1 MPLESLESNE
11 CLAPDIFFCGDA
23 SGKVDDLNY
32 PAALGVYIPSQIQT
46 EAMALSYILPWDW
59 LISRDESRSKNKS
72 NSVLLELLSLIT
84 PLVEFPKKFQNK
96 SVKFQTDNMAL
107 CQVYKSMWP
116 HGESTAYFLRSLNF
130 VTQALNIRLQVE
142 WKRRRTDRVSE
153 IADDLT
159 HSNFSLVPCKVLN
172 RRVSTLPQ
180 PILETL
186 VESCRY
192 ESHVYHMIVGKIKS
206 FWNKTNVD
214 FNENCL
220 Y

>member
-1 MPLESLESNE
+1 
-11 CLAPDIFFCGDA
+11 
-23 SGKVDDLNY
+23 
-32 PAALGVYIPSQIQT
+32 
-46 EAMALSYILPWDW
+46 
-59 LISRDESRSKNKS
+59 
-72 NSVLLELLSLIT
+72 
-84 PLVEFPKKFQNK
+84 
-96 SVKFQTDNMAL
+96 
-107 CQVYKSMWP
+107 MWP

-159 HSNFSLVPCKVLN
+159 HSNFSLVPSKVKN

-180 PILETL
+180 PILDTL
-186 VESCRY
+186 MESCRF
-192 ESHVYHMIVGKIKS
+192 ESHVYHMIVDKIKS